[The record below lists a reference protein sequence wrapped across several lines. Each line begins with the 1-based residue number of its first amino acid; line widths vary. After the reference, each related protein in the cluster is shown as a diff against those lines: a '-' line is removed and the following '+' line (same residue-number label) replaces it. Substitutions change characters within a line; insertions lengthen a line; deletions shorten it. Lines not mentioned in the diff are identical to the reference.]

1 MTQTQTASKATVR
14 QLISDLLPLDH
25 VSLNTKRIRFIKG
38 QGVLLY
44 DDNYVV
50 EIYAPYSRTE
60 DYEFFAVQRHHGNI
74 DKMSMYYQRLPIL
87 QYNDVRVSDGM
98 REKFGEAI
106 FQYMPVQE
114 KPRETVMHPAASMQ
128 RRWIYTSKVSGAA

>member
-1 MTQTQTASKATVR
+1 MNQVQQKATVK
-14 QLISDLLPLDH
+14 QLIADLLPPDH
-25 VSLNTKRIRFIKG
+25 VSLSTKRIRFIKG

-44 DDNYVV
+44 DDNFIV

-60 DYEFFAVQRHHGNI
+60 DYEFFGVQRHHGHI

-98 REKFGEAI
+98 REKFNEAL
-106 FQYMPVQE
+106 FQYMPMKE
-114 KPRETVMHPAASMQ
+114 SRDTVTHPAAQVQ
-128 RRWIYTSKVSGAA
+128 RTWIYTSKVGAA

>member
-1 MTQTQTASKATVR
+1 
-14 QLISDLLPLDH
+14 
-25 VSLNTKRIRFIKG
+25 
-38 QGVLLY
+38 
-44 DDNYVV
+44 
-50 EIYAPYSRTE
+50 
-60 DYEFFAVQRHHGNI
+60 
-74 DKMSMYYQRLPIL
+74 MSMYYQRLPIL